1 MELFPELHKL
11 VLVQEGVLGEVVPTK
26 VLMLRAQ
33 RDGLGL
39 HKQQRSEKKI
49 KLKNKF
55 IK

>member
-11 VLVQEGVLGEVVPTK
+11 VLVQEGVLDEVVPTK
-26 VLMLRAQ
+26 VLMLRVR

-39 HKQQRSEKKI
+39 RKRQRSEKKV
-49 KLKNKF
+49 KLKKRF